1 METPY
6 CRVTHKIPYMTIVK
20 KTTEEM
26 VYKMECHVKQKT
38 HCTPKTAEHCA
49 DIHYTETEEVPVK
62 NCPDRYVKEPRQEP
76 EHKTKCLFMK
86 NDYIQKTHLT
96 KKLGSSPGGSLF

>member
-6 CRVTHKIPYMTIVK
+6 CRVTHNIPYMTIVEK
-20 KTTEEM
+20 PTEEM
-26 VYKMECHVKQKT
+26 VYKMECNVTQKT
-38 HCTPKTAEHCA
+38 LCTPKTAEHCA

-62 NCPDRYVKEPRQEP
+62 NCPERYIKEPQQEK

-86 NDYIQKTHLT
+86 DDYINKTQLT
-96 KKLGSSPGGSLF
+96 IGLDSSPGGSLF

>member
-6 CRVTHKIPYMTIVK
+6 CSVTHKIPYMTIVK
-20 KTTEEM
+20 KTVEEM

-38 HCTPKTAEHCA
+38 HCTPKTAYHCA
-49 DIHYTETEEVPVK
+49 TIDYTETEEVPIK
-62 NCPDRYVKEPRQEP
+62 TCPDRYVKEPRQYP

-86 NDYIQKTHLT
+86 DDYIKKTQLT
-96 KKLGSSPGGSLF
+96 IAHGSSPGGSLF

>member
-1 METPY
+1 MFGN
-6 CRVTHKIPYMTIVK
+6 KICLFLTIYNPIATSCK
-20 KTTEEM
+20 I
-26 VYKMECHVKQKT
+26 
-38 HCTPKTAEHCA
+38 AEHCA

-62 NCPDRYVKEPRQEP
+62 NCPDRYIKEPRQEP